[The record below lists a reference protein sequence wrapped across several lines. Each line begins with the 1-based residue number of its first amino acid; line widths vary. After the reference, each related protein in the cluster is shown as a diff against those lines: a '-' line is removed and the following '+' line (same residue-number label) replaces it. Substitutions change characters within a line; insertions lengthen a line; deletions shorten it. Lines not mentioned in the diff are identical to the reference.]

1 MIELILRVVYYISTK
16 QQGGEG
22 VSDLGTA
29 YGEKEKYID
38 VYLDGGAHGAMSGL
52 LAHRSSER
60 AWRFGSLVELI
71 SVLEALFAEPGFPQQ
86 THELKGAASSAGEP
100 ARQAE
105 TPLDRQPD
113 FTLKIRYRQNATW
126 QGTISRAGQKDE
138 LRFRSLLELVRI
150 LS

>member
-1 MIELILRVVYYISTK
+1 MS
-16 QQGGEG
+16 
-22 VSDLGTA
+22 TA

-38 VYLDGGAHGAMSGL
+38 VYLDGGATGAMSGL
-52 LAHRSSER
+52 LAHRSSAR

-71 SVLEALFAEPGFPQQ
+71 GALEALFAEPGFPQQ
-86 THELKGAASSAGEP
+86 THELKSPLASKSEP
-100 ARQAE
+100 APEAAA
-105 TPLDRQPD
+105 PGDRPPD

-138 LRFRSLLELVRI
+138 RFRSLLELVRI